1 MKLLHDFG
9 DLLPNGADDGW
20 NFDLGLAA
28 SPLILA
34 TATTTTTLTGYVGN
48 TSEKMALFLTES
60 GDSNAVSLND
70 LHQGQLGDCFLISAI
85 GEIARTSPSTI
96 SAMIKQNANGTETVT
111 LNEAKNGGLA
121 WFGTTQFKTITET
134 VTNNFSSLSV
144 DNGSTQDVVG
154 GVKEIW
160 PQVLESAFA
169 QLNGGLAAI
178 ANGGYPVVAME
189 TLTGKAAN
197 YYSPASVSLS
207 TLQSWVSAND
217 MIVLDTRAS
226 GNATFNLVGSHA
238 YMFEGLV
245 TQKGVTY
252 VQAGNPW
259 GFDQPSLIP
268 VAQLNSAFAE
278 IDVGHV

>member
-1 MKLLHDFG
+1 MTIRHGFG
-9 DLLPNGADDGW
+9 DLFSIGADDGSS
-20 NFDLGLAA
+20 FDPSLAA
-28 SPLILA
+28 SPPMLA
-34 TATTTTTLTGYVGN
+34 TSSTLAGHVGN
-48 TSEKMALFLTES
+48 AAEQMALYLTEP
-60 GDSNAVSLND
+60 GNSNAISISDLN
-70 LHQGQLGDCFLISAI
+70 QGQLGDCFLISAI

-111 LNEAKNGGLA
+111 LNEAKNGSLA
-121 WFGTTQFKTITET
+121 WFGTTQYKAVAET
-134 VTNNFSSLSV
+134 VVNNFSSLSV
-144 DNGSTQDVVG
+144 DNGSAQDVVG

-268 VAQLNSAFAE
+268 VSQLNSAFAE
-278 IDVGHV
+278 MDVGHV